1 MVRMS
6 VRPHRSHKSLLPAA
20 LVALGCTLGLGA
32 CMSELPPVDPSSSIG
47 VVEGRVREGAFGV
60 PAYVEFRDETGPLY
74 TELRVTADSTGW
86 YRAEL
91 PIGLYSTRVGFATSG
106 TYFAADSDTIL
117 VGRCVRRRDFERAR
131 GHVVLTLPP
140 AFDGMYAR
148 LNLAGARNR
157 AAGEARVEDG
167 LAVFDLRLM
176 PRSSYVMRLSIGFDM
191 AEFYLPSTY
200 VSAEGDSLDATSGA
214 AEYSVDLR
222 EHYASVSGRVTGSWQ
237 TSGDNMEVQVVTA
250 GGRKISEVTCND
262 DGTYRVDLLVPEP
275 VKIRTVCRYIENWYG
290 GTSLAAATVF
300 DLQPGLNVEGVDLS
314 EGALNIRFDGP
325 GDLVPSYH
333 SIVLRREDGSEIP
346 VRTYG
351 NPIRVPNLPEGRYRL
366 RVDGFCV
373 DDPWQP
379 QWYDGAAD
387 ADGSVPLDVV
397 VGATRELTM
406 VLRSGGS
413 ILGRFE
419 GETDT
424 DWNSHA
430 VYVHDGAGAQVCDEP
445 LYMYYGAFSLAGLPD
460 GDYCLSLGSRGQP
473 YWYPGTFVLAEAT
486 RLTISGGNAITDLLW
501 LRPGKAVGEE
511 R

>member
-1 MVRMS
+1 MARMS
-6 VRPHRSHKSLLPAA
+6 VRLHPFRGFLLPAT
-20 LVALGCTLGLGA
+20 LVALGGLLGIGA
-32 CMSELPPVDPSSSIG
+32 CMSELPQADPSSSIG
-47 VVEGRVREGAFGV
+47 VVEGRVREGALGV
-60 PAYVEFRDETGPLY
+60 PAYVDFRDETGPLY

-91 PIGLYSTRVGFATSG
+91 PIGLYSVRVGFAGSG

-131 GHVVLTLPP
+131 GHVALTLPSV
-140 AFDGMYAR
+140 FEGNYVR
-148 LNLAGARNR
+148 LNLTGARNR
-157 AAGEARVEDG
+157 AAGEVRVVDG
-167 LAVFDLRLM
+167 RADFDLRLL
-176 PRSSYVMRLSIGFDM
+176 PRTSYVMRVSIGYDM
-191 AEFYLPSTY
+191 AEFFLPSTY
-200 VSAEGDSLDATSGA
+200 VSGDGDSLVATSGA

-237 TSGDNMEVQVVTA
+237 NSGDGMEVQVVTT
-250 GGRKISEVTCND
+250 GGRNISEVTCND
-262 DGTYRVDLLVPEP
+262 DGSYRIDILVPEP
-275 VKIRTVCRYIENWYG
+275 VKVRTICRYVENWYG
-290 GTSLAAATVF
+290 GTSLASATVF
-300 DLQPGLNVEGVDLS
+300 DLQPGLGVTGVDLA
-314 EGALNIRFDGP
+314 EGSLKILFDGP
-325 GDLVPSYH
+325 GDRVPSYH
-333 SIVLRREDGSEIP
+333 SFVLRREDGSEIAM
-346 VRTYG
+346 RTYG
-351 NPIRVPNLPEGRYRL
+351 NPVRVPNLPEGRYHL

-419 GETDT
+419 GETDN

-430 VYVHDGAGAQVCDEP
+430 VFVHDGAGAEVCGEP
-445 LYMYYGAFSLAGLPD
+445 LYMYYGAFSLEGLPD